1 MQQVNTILHTAGD
14 GLWSNVSK
22 AVRITGIE
30 LGYVN
35 ADADF
40 GELRV
45 YFDTET
51 WDIDEDGLIY
61 TDNRFLTELRSF
73 LEAQGFNPEDVD
85 YSEQGMQSD
94 EYVSLDV
101 GESFIS
107 SFNVVA

>member
-14 GLWSNVSK
+14 GYWSNISK
-22 AVRITGIE
+22 VVRITGIE

-35 ADADF
+35 EGADF
-40 GELRV
+40 GELCV
-45 YFDTET
+45 YFDTDT

-61 TDNRFLTELRSF
+61 TDSQFLSELRSF
-73 LEAQGFNPEDVD
+73 LETQGYNAEDVD

>member
-1 MQQVNTILHTAGD
+1 MQQVNTILHTSGD
-14 GLWSNVSK
+14 GIWSNLSK
-22 AVRITGIE
+22 AVRITGLG

-35 ADADF
+35 EDADF

-45 YFDTET
+45 YFDTDT

-85 YSEQGMQSD
+85 SREQGMQSD

-101 GESFIS
+101 GGSFIS
-107 SFNVVA
+107 SFTIVA

>member
-1 MQQVNTILHTAGD
+1 MYKVNTIFHTAGD
-14 GLWSNVSK
+14 GLWSNISK
-22 AVRITGIE
+22 AVRITGLE

-35 ADADF
+35 EDADF

-45 YFDTET
+45 YFDENT

-61 TDNRFLTELRSF
+61 TDSRFLSELRSF
-73 LEAQGFNPEDVD
+73 LEAQGFNPENVD

-101 GESFIS
+101 GEAFIS
-107 SFNVVA
+107 SFAVIA

>member
-14 GLWSNVSK
+14 GYWSNVSK
-22 AVRITGIE
+22 AVRITGID

-61 TDNRFLTELRSF
+61 TDNRFLNELRSF
-73 LEAQGFNPEDVD
+73 LEAQGYNQEDIN

-94 EYVSLDV
+94 EYVSLDI